1 MHWKKGGTQT
11 RDWISFRNVY
21 ICLFHLWDL
30 VLMIAPQRS
39 IIVFPRLISKAHED
53 DLAIKSFRFR
63 SPLSVDT
70 CVSSIFS
77 SFGSKAQNSNSSSW
91 PIYSSYRYQIIMN
104 FWSWILVLNLTIV
117 LDVTLFCKMALCLL
131 ASWSL
136 IEMSSIFRRSPRHA

>member
-1 MHWKKGGTQT
+1 MKGGTQT

-30 VLMIAPQRS
+30 VLIITPQRS

-63 SPLSVDT
+63 SPLSSADS

-77 SFGSKAQNSNSSSW
+77 SFGTSLKILSTQVHDQ
-91 PIYSSYRYQIIMN
+91 YRAATVTKIIMN
-104 FWSWILVLNLTIV
+104 FWSWILGSEFLKTIV
-117 LDVTLFCKMALCLL
+117 LDVTLFCFARCLL
-131 ASWSL
+131 HDL
-136 IEMSSIFRRSPRHA
+136 